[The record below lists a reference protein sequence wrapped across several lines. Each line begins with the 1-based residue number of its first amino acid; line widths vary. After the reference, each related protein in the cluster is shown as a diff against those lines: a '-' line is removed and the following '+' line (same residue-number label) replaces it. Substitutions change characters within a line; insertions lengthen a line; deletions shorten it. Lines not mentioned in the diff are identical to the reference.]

1 MVATLDEAFGP
12 QFKKEKY
19 SKKEKKERKKQHQLF
34 QDKTDVFNN
43 NKYSGSTNMNSNSVY
58 QDRAYYPI
66 PKSSPRNK
74 TPYIEVDNMLDTVNV
89 DGIPIESSGDGT
101 INDGRYSI
109 YSQDMVK
116 NFVKKIGY
124 GEEDES
130 GDEGGEENDAYMK
143 YVEEPEERGN
153 RSSLEGYQNPGDYQL
168 FESNLESELLEIKN
182 KLKVLLE
189 GGSDNFSIFADIIYF
204 IIFDI
209 FILILVDIMCKC
221 KLTPV

>member
-66 PKSSPRNK
+66 PKSTPRNK

-101 INDGRYSI
+101 INDGTYSI
-109 YSQDMVK
+109 YSQDMVR

-124 GEEDES
+124 GEDEEDE
-130 GDEGGEENDAYMK
+130 DEEEDSNDAYMK
-143 YVEEPEERGN
+143 YVEEPEEKGN
-153 RSSLEGYQNPGDYQL
+153 HLEGYQNPGDYQL

-182 KLKVLLE
+182 KLKELLE
-189 GGSDNFSIFADIIYF
+189 GGSDNFSIFADVIYF

-221 KLTPV
+221 KITPV

>member
-34 QDKTDVFNN
+34 QDNTDVFNN

-58 QDRAYYPI
+58 QDRAYYPY
-66 PKSSPRNK
+66 PKPTPRNK

-89 DGIPIESSGDGT
+89 DGVPLESSGDGT

-124 GEEDES
+124 GE
-130 GDEGGEENDAYMK
+130 DEGDDEGREENDAYMK
-143 YVEEPEERGN
+143 YVEEPEEPEGKG
-153 RSSLEGYQNPGDYQL
+153 SHQEGYQNPGDYQL

-182 KLKVLLE
+182 KLKELLE
-189 GGSDNFSIFADIIYF
+189 GGSDNFSIFADVIYF

-221 KLTPV
+221 KITPV

>member
-66 PKSSPRNK
+66 PKSTPRNK

-89 DGIPIESSGDGT
+89 DGVPLESSGDGT

-124 GEEDES
+124 GEDDEEEED
-130 GDEGGEENDAYMK
+130 NDAYMK
-143 YVEEPEERGN
+143 YIEEPEEKGN
-153 RSSLEGYQNPGDYQL
+153 NQEGYQNPGDYQL

-182 KLKVLLE
+182 KLKELLE
-189 GGSDNFSIFADIIYF
+189 GGSDNFSIFADVIYF

-221 KLTPV
+221 KITPV